1 MAKKQYGPKYEKER
15 RKQWELQRRVLAH
28 LKEHG
33 PSNYDGLYVLF
44 DLDRSANIE
53 LALQGLREWES
64 IEVGKDKMVTI
75 TASGL
80 KRLAANDC

>member
-15 RKQWELQRRVLAH
+15 RKRWELQRRVLDH

-33 PSNYDGLYVLF
+33 PQNYDGLYVLF
-44 DLDRSANIE
+44 DLDRSANIAP
-53 LALQGLREWES
+53 ALQDLREWES
-64 IEVGKDKMVTI
+64 IEVGKDNIVTI

-80 KRLAANDC
+80 KRLAANEG